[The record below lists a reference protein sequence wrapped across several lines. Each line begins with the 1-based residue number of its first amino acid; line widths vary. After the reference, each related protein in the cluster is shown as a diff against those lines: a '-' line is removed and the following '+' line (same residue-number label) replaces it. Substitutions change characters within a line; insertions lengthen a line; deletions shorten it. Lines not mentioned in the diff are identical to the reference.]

1 MRKGKPSVKL
11 LRLFVASLKSAIISN
26 KISMRNIKITGTY
39 KMKKKVSRKIEK
51 KSKSF
56 LTTALP

>member
-11 LRLFVASLKSAIISN
+11 LRLFVASRKSAIISN
-26 KISMRNIKITGTY
+26 KINMRNIKITGTY
-39 KMKKKVSRKIEK
+39 KKKKVSRKIEK

-56 LTTALP
+56 F

>member
-11 LRLFVASLKSAIISN
+11 LRLFVASRKSAIISN
-26 KISMRNIKITGTY
+26 KINMRNIKITGTY
-39 KMKKKVSRKIEK
+39 KKKKKVSRKNEEK

-56 LTTALP
+56 F

>member
-39 KMKKKVSRKIEK
+39 KVKKKVSRKIGK

-56 LTTALP
+56 L